1 MFRLNVQIEV
11 FFCVLASGVERAKK
25 KMSGSAQRCQQVKLK
40 KKKIPYVFTELFVY
54 GID

>member
-11 FFCVLASGVERAKK
+11 FFRVLASGVERAKK

-40 KKKIPYVFTELFVY
+40 KKIPYVFTELFVY